1 MSLDFSE
8 SIAIKKT
15 NMNKSLGNMVIS
27 FIEAKSMKKKTKLI
41 ALAITIVILL
51 SPFAVAKIINL
62 QSLKAP
68 AASKAGPIRVA
79 CVGDSITEITG
90 YPSTLQ
96 SMLGDNYT
104 VRNFGSTGSTV
115 LLNSWKPYMGQPQF
129 VNAAAFQPDIIV
141 IMLGTN
147 DDLKDLEQYN
157 ESFEGDYAAL
167 ISSFQQLQSNPQ
179 ILIANSPPIFSNSSD
194 LNPSYLADTIIPL
207 TDDLA
212 NKMNLP
218 LIDVYNSFGNHTD
231 YFLDGVHPNSQGAA
245 LIASDVY
252 GAINPSSDLA
262 QTP

>member
-1 MSLDFSE
+1 
-8 SIAIKKT
+8 
-15 NMNKSLGNMVIS
+15 MNKSLGNVSIS
-27 FIEAKSMKKKTKLI
+27 FIEVKSMKKKTKLTALTI
-41 ALAITIVILL
+41 AIVILL
-51 SPFAVAKIINL
+51 SPLAVSEIINS
-62 QSLKAP
+62 QSSKVP
-68 AASKAGPIRVA
+68 ATPKVGPIRVA

-115 LLNSWKPYMGQPQF
+115 LLNSWKPYMDQPQF
-129 VNAAAFQPDIIV
+129 VNAEAFQPDIVV

-147 DDLKDLEQYN
+147 DDLKELEQYN
-157 ESFEGDYAAL
+157 ESFEGDYATL

-179 ILIANSPPIFSNSSD
+179 ILIANSPPIFSNNSD
-194 LNPSYLADTIIPL
+194 LSPLYLANTIIPQ

-212 NKMNLP
+212 NKMSLP

-245 LIASDVY
+245 LIAADVY
-252 GAINPSSDLA
+252 GTIDPSSDLA
-262 QTP
+262 QTS

>member
-1 MSLDFSE
+1 
-8 SIAIKKT
+8 
-15 NMNKSLGNMVIS
+15 MNKSLGNMVIS
-27 FIEAKSMKKKTKLI
+27 FIEAKSMINKTKLI
-41 ALAITIVILL
+41 VLAIALVILL
-51 SPFAVAKIINL
+51 SPFAVSKIFDL
-62 QSLKAP
+62 QSSKVS
-68 AASKAGPIRVA
+68 AASKGDPIRVA

-90 YPSTLQ
+90 YPSALQ

-115 LLNSWKPYMGQPQF
+115 LLNSWKPYMDQPQF
-129 VNAAAFQPDIIV
+129 VNAEAFQPDIIV

-147 DDLKDLEQYN
+147 DDLNELEQYN

-194 LNPSYLADTIIPL
+194 LSSSYLANTIIPL

-212 NKMNLP
+212 NKMSLP
-218 LIDVYNSFGNHTD
+218 LIDVYNSFSNHTD

-245 LIASDVY
+245 LIASNVY
-252 GAINPSSDLA
+252 GAINLSSDLA